1 VPFPL
6 VEKQL
11 ARQSIVL
18 PVSGVVPVFGSSIGQ
33 PRLCCQT
40 QKPGMWMP
48 GLLQS
53 AGLRGFGCL
62 FSKTRKKPAKK
73 TALMPGDRKCYRD
86 AGIGKRPDFR
96 QEPCL
101 PDKTERTPFLD
112 EFTLADQSRMAIRTF
127 KTIADAALL
136 RGYYR
141 MGGRTGNTLETAL
154 RSLSPEIYG
163 SMNDSRSIELNGLE
177 YVIDRLP
184 KGIEACHRIVM
195 TAREDYEGA
204 SFEKIQ
210 PLKRRRVSYRISPT
224 EMSFVITRGHSEIY
238 DILTHMTFLYIE
250 AKKIHNRMR
259 DDYGHL
265 TTEWQRLESQ
275 LDCLEDLCSGEL
287 DQALWNLSLLLGRT
301 FDDTKKTYTSL
312 EASRK
317 AHGSNNGLFHIIHS
331 LGKLVDGE
339 CEIANAIAIH
349 FTPSLSNWILNR
361 THARQWA
368 AGIKSSIRSLD
379 LQDRPLHIISAN
391 LHSMVNLLYGYAA
404 CGGKPERSHDSD
416 LYEFIKGLRE
426 KEETV
431 RAFAEQHGCHMI
443 PDASG
448 SQIDCQLIDTRAL
461 ASVALHPELAVPG
474 EPAAEEDPVLLVM
487 DYAFGEQAFELM
499 DELLYPWPED
509 GGTRS
514 LSVRSISIIGKAGI
528 LPGDK
533 GDIMLANAHVL
544 EGTPHNYIIHN
555 DLDASAFDSSV
566 NVYTGPIITVLGTS
580 LQNRYVLKK
589 FQDSSWKA
597 VGLEMEGGHYQ
608 RAINAAIIRGH
619 VSKEIRI
626 RYAYYASDN
635 PLKSGQTLASGS
647 MGQEGIKPTYMTS
660 KIILQKILAGAPA
673 LGQEGP

>member
-1 VPFPL
+1 
-6 VEKQL
+6 
-11 ARQSIVL
+11 
-18 PVSGVVPVFGSSIGQ
+18 
-33 PRLCCQT
+33 
-40 QKPGMWMP
+40 M
-48 GLLQS
+48 
-53 AGLRGFGCL
+53 
-62 FSKTRKKPAKK
+62 
-73 TALMPGDRKCYRD
+73 
-86 AGIGKRPDFR
+86 
-96 QEPCL
+96 
-101 PDKTERTPFLD
+101 D
-112 EFTLADQSRMAIRTF
+112 EFSLADQSRMAIRTF

-163 SMNDSRSIELNGLE
+163 AMNDNRSIELKGLE
-177 YVIDRLP
+177 YIIDRLP

-195 TAREDYEGA
+195 TAREDYQGA

-210 PLKRRRVSYRISPT
+210 PLKRRRVSYRISDT

-250 AKKIHNRMR
+250 AKKIHNKMR
-259 DDYGHL
+259 DDYGKI
-265 TTEWQRLESQ
+265 TTEWERLENQ
-275 LDCLEDLCSGEL
+275 LDCLDDLCSGEL

-301 FDDTKKTYTSL
+301 FDDTKKTYEVL
-312 EASRK
+312 EESRRS
-317 AHGSNNGLFHIIHS
+317 HDSNNGLFNIIHS
-331 LGKLVDGE
+331 LGRCVDGE

-349 FTPSLSNWILNR
+349 FTPSLNNWILNR

-368 AGIKSSIRSLD
+368 AKIKETICSLG

-391 LHSMVNLLYGYAA
+391 LHSMINLIYGYAA
-404 CGGKPERSHDSD
+404 FKEESDPPAERS
-416 LYEFIKGLRE
+416 LYEMIQEIRDKGDSL
-426 KEETV
+426 K
-431 RAFAEQHGCHMI
+431 AFAARHGCHMI
-443 PDASG
+443 PDTSG
-448 SQIDCQLIDTRAL
+448 SQIDCQLIDTREIQSIAMHPDIAL
-461 ASVALHPELAVPG
+461 RTSPE
-474 EPAAEEDPVLLVM
+474 ESEKPVILVM

-499 DELLYPWPED
+499 DELLYPWKGN
-509 GGTRS
+509 GGT
-514 LSVRSISIIGKAGI
+514 LMLNTRSISIIGKAGI

-544 EGTPHNYIIHN
+544 EGTPHNYIIDN
-555 DLDASAFDSSV
+555 DLEASKFDESV

-589 FQDSSWKA
+589 FQDSSWRA

-619 VSKEIRI
+619 VSKNIKI

-647 MGQEGIKPTYMTS
+647 MGAEGIKPTYMIS
-660 KIILQKILAGAPA
+660 KIILQKILMAP
-673 LGQEGP
+673 